1 MPFRIMTHGILGNAP
16 SVDVGLAVLRI
27 VVGLA
32 FMTVFEKFL
41 PKDGVWGPQQWF
53 VDDVA
58 NMGFPLPVVFAWLAV
73 LSEFFGG
80 LLLILGCGCRY
91 AALSNGIVTGVAA
104 FVYHKADLG
113 QSGLTAIVFFAMC
126 VTLMITGPGQFSIDG
141 MIARFQGKAER
152 SVPGAGQEIS

>member
-1 MPFRIMTHGILGNAP
+1 MKLLFRIMTHGILGNAKT
-16 SVDVGLAVLRI
+16 VDVGLAVLRI
-27 VVGLA
+27 IVGLA

-80 LLLILGCGCRY
+80 LLLILGCACRY
-91 AALSNGIVTGVAA
+91 AALSNCIVTGVAA
-104 FVYHKADLG
+104 FVYHEADVG
-113 QSGLTAIVFFAMC
+113 QSGLTATVFFAMC
-126 VTLMITGPGQFSIDG
+126 VTLMIAGPGRFSIDG
-141 MIARFQGKAER
+141 LIARFQGQAER
-152 SVPGAGQEIS
+152 SAPGAG